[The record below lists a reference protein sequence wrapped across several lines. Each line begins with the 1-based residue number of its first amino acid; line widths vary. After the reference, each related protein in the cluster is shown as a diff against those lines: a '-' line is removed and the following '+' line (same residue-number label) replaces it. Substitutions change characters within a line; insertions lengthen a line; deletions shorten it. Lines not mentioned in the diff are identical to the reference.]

1 MQMGCYGIG
10 ISRLMG
16 AIVEVYNDD
25 KGIIWPK
32 AVSPFDVHLVHIED
46 PQTESWAK
54 ETYEKLTKAG
64 VEVLWDDRG
73 EVTAG
78 EKFADCDLIGIP
90 TRLVVSKKAEK
101 GKVEVKMRSEEKT
114 KLIPLDRIMP
124 QLTS

>member
-1 MQMGCYGIG
+1 MGAV
-10 ISRLMG
+10 G

-32 AVSPFDVHLVHIED
+32 TVSPFDVHLVHIED
-46 PQTESWAK
+46 PYTESWSK
-54 ETYEKLTKAG
+54 DVYEQLTKAG

>member
-1 MQMGCYGIG
+1 MGCYGIG

-32 AVSPFDVHLVHIED
+32 TVSPFDVHLVHIED

-64 VEVLWDDRG
+64 IEVLWDDR
-73 EVTAG
+73 EDVTAG

-90 TRLVVSKKAEK
+90 VRLVISQKVGKGEAEWKERDKKKIELFTLK
-101 GKVEVKMRSEEKT
+101 EILR
-114 KLIPLDRIMP
+114 KLNA
-124 QLTS
+124 